1 MVCDHLQKV
10 ILLGLQVLSEFS
22 ARHPDRAGNLLLVP
36 SVGFYQTTGEQGVQ
50 SMSLSGISTSEN
62 KLLAA
67 LSTKCR
73 DRLGPDLEFLHL
85 PLGEILYHP
94 NTSIKYVYF
103 PRWSA
108 VSMVNIFEDGSMV
121 EVGVV
126 GREGIVGAS
135 LLSGDNVSPYQAI
148 VQMADGA
155 WRMKARVFK
164 DELASNG
171 ELDNLTR
178 RYSQALFTQVAQ
190 TAACNR
196 LHPIVERLARW
207 LLLMQERVESDT
219 LHLTHEFIA
228 TMLGARRAGVTL
240 AAGTLQKAMII
251 KYNRGR
257 VIILDRDKLEQ
268 VACEC
273 HRIVRDEFERLL
285 GK

>member
-1 MVCDHLQKV
+1 
-10 ILLGLQVLSEFS
+10 
-22 ARHPDRAGNLLLVP
+22 
-36 SVGFYQTTGEQGVQ
+36 
-50 SMSLSGISTSEN
+50 MSLSGISTSEN